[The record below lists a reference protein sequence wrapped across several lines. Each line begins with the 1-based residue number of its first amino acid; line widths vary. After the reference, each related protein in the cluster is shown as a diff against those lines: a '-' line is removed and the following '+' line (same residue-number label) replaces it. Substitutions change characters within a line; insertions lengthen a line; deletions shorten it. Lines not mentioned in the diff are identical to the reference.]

1 MLDECRTV
9 DEAKDI
15 IDKAA
20 AAQIYAKKAKLGME
34 AQNYAAEIKVWH
46 ERKAGELLRE
56 LKRGHGPGRGKKA
69 PTVGH
74 VSEYREALE
83 SSGATTQDASR
94 WGEMADLPVDDFREH
109 VEERKADGKEITTAG
124 IVKKSK
130 AKKRKAKKVAK
141 AETLAA
147 SNEPLPIGERKYQV
161 IYADPPWRYECN
173 LDNDRAVDNHYP
185 TMDHDGIK
193 ALPVEALAADDAIL
207 FLWTTSPKVSEA
219 CDLMDAWGFKYTG
232 CAIWDKVNIG
242 IGNYFR
248 IQHELLLFGTSG
260 KIGAPPVEARPTW
273 SIYTEKRGKHSV
285 KPSSFYDVIEAMYP
299 DSPKIEL
306 FARGGRKDWDAWGYE
321 APK

>member
-56 LKRGHGPGRGKKA
+56 LKRGHGPGRGKKV

-161 IYADPPWRYECN
+161 IYADPPWRYEHMISESREIEN
-173 LDNDRAVDNHYP
+173 QYP
-185 TMDHDGIK
+185 TMTLQEIK
-193 ALPVEALAADDAIL
+193 DLPVGDMCHDDCVL
-207 FLWTTSPKVSEA
+207 FLWATSPKLESALEVIGS
-219 CDLMDAWGFKYTG
+219 WGFSYRT
-232 CAIWDKVNIG
+232 CAVWDKEVIG
-242 IGNYFR
+242 MGYYFR
-248 IQHELLLFGTSG
+248 QQHELLLVATRGNP
-260 KIGAPPVEARPTW
+260 GAPMVSARV
-273 SIYTEKRGKHSV
+273 SSVIKERRGKHSS
-285 KPSSFYDVIEAMYP
+285 KPSKMYGLIETMYP
-299 DSPKIEL
+299 GAPRIEL
-306 FARGGRKDWDAWGYE
+306 FSREPQPGWDAWGNQSD
-321 APK
+321 A